1 MTALQILRITRL
13 CQRWGLTPAQAATL
27 AVLAYGEGADE

>member
-13 CQRWGLTPAQAATL
+13 CQRWGLTPSQAAVL
-27 AVLAYGEGADE
+27 SALAYGEGAE

>member
-13 CQRWGLTPAQAATL
+13 CQKWGMTPSQAATL
-27 AVLAYGEGADE
+27 AALPYGEAAT